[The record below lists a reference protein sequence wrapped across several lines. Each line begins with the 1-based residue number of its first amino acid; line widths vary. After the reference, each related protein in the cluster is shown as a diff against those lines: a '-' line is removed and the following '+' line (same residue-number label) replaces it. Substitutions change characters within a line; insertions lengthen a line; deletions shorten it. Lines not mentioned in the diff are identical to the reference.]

1 MNDVTIGV
9 PVYNGADTIREA
21 LLCLLEGTCQNI
33 KIIVSD
39 NCSDDDTVAII
50 KKIAGKDSRVT
61 LFEQSEN
68 IGAVGNFR
76 FVAEQAQTP
85 FFAWRA
91 HDDISDHHYIERLR
105 NVLLENEKAS
115 LVAPYTVTSKL
126 KGDKQRPFSLKLP
139 MGKTANISSFP
150 KAEAGWF
157 YGLYRTEAAQQGVSY
172 TDNNYPHVWG
182 WDFMVILNAL
192 LTGGVVGCNETR
204 FIHRLH
210 GPPADSYNF
219 SKHKLRQIAKDFY
232 KTGEKLARQR
242 HFSRME
248 FLVLKIQ
255 LWRLILRRI
264 VRLPRML

>member
-1 MNDVTIGV
+1 MSDVTIGM
-9 PVYNGADTIREA
+9 PVYNGADTIKEA
-21 LLCLLEGTCQNI
+21 LLCLLEGTYQDI

-39 NCSDDDTVAII
+39 NCSDDDTAAIV
-50 KKIAGKDSRVT
+50 KQIAEKDSRVT

-105 NVLLENEKAS
+105 NVLLENEKAA
-115 LVAPYTVTSKL
+115 LVAPFTVTSKQ
-126 KGDKQRPFSLKLP
+126 KGDKQRPFSVKLNK
-139 MGKTANISSFP
+139 GKTANISSLP

-157 YGLYRTEAAQQGVSY
+157 YGLYRTEAAQQGVRY
-172 TDNNYPHVWG
+172 TKDHYPHVWG

-204 FIHRLH
+204 FIHRLN
-210 GPPADSYNF
+210 GPPTNNYKF
-219 SKHKLRQIAKDFY
+219 SKRELRQIAKDFH

-242 HFSRME
+242 NHSGMKF
-248 FLVLKIQ
+248 FAFKIQ
-255 LWRLILRRI
+255 LWRLILRRV
-264 VRLPRML
+264 VRLQRLF